1 MRMNRQ
7 SRPMLPEWQAL
18 ERHAAALRSR
28 SLRELFAEDPERG
41 GRLALRAEGFYVD
54 YSKNRVTDETRVLL
68 FRLAAA
74 CGLAGETRRL
84 FAGEAVNE
92 TEGRPALHW
101 ALRDLSSGA
110 LAIAGEDIMPRIR
123 DVRERMAAAAGRL
136 RAGQWLGHS
145 GRPIRRLVHVGI
157 GGSDLGPR
165 MACAALR
172 FFSQGGP
179 RIDFVS
185 NLDPGQ
191 MGETLRRLAPEETL
205 FVLASKTFTTQETL
219 ANAACARDWLLGR
232 FPDRAALARHVVAV
246 TANPQA
252 ARDWGV
258 AAENVFEFWDW
269 VGGRFSLPSAV
280 GLPLMAAIGPERF
293 LELLR
298 GYEAMDRHFR
308 SAPPEANLPLL
319 LALLGVWNAVFLG
332 LPAHAVL
339 PYSHALRLLPA
350 FLQQLEMESNGK
362 GVDRQGRAVGYAT
375 APVLWGGPG
384 TDGQH
389 AFFQLLHQGTP
400 AVSCDFIGFRR
411 SLDPFA
417 DHHEQLL
424 ANLVAQTQALA
435 FGRGREELARDH
447 VPVAQRPFRAFP
459 GDRIST
465 TILADELTPGT
476 LGRLIALYE
485 HKVFAQGVIW
495 NIDSF
500 DQWGVELG
508 KTIAARLLP
517 KIKGEAPA
525 SDEDS
530 STREL
535 IRYVRDGQEK

>member
-1 MRMNRQ
+1 MNRQ

-205 FVLASKTFTTQETL
+205 FIVASKTFTTQETL

-293 LELLR
+293 L
-298 GYEAMDRHFR
+298 
-308 SAPPEANLPLL
+308 
-319 LALLGVWNAVFLG
+319 
-332 LPAHAVL
+332 
-339 PYSHALRLLPA
+339 
-350 FLQQLEMESNGK
+350 
-362 GVDRQGRAVGYAT
+362 
-375 APVLWGGPG
+375 
-384 TDGQH
+384 
-389 AFFQLLHQGTP
+389 
-400 AVSCDFIGFRR
+400 
-411 SLDPFA
+411 
-417 DHHEQLL
+417 
-424 ANLVAQTQALA
+424 
-435 FGRGREELARDH
+435 
-447 VPVAQRPFRAFP
+447 
-459 GDRIST
+459 
-465 TILADELTPGT
+465 
-476 LGRLIALYE
+476 
-485 HKVFAQGVIW
+485 
-495 NIDSF
+495 
-500 DQWGVELG
+500 
-508 KTIAARLLP
+508 
-517 KIKGEAPA
+517 
-525 SDEDS
+525 
-530 STREL
+530 
-535 IRYVRDGQEK
+535 